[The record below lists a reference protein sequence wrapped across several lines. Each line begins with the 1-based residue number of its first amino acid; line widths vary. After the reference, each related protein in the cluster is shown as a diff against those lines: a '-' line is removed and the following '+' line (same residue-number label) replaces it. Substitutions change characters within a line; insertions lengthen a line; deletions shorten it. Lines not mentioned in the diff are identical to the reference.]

1 MILATRDQAGILDQS
16 PQQVAQLRATELR
29 RACAELEQ
37 LMKKMLSI
45 PLEDAEIIE
54 LCRIL
59 IDKDAAGALEF
70 LQTHVKGK
78 ARDLLEGG

>member
-1 MILATRDQAGILDQS
+1 
-16 PQQVAQLRATELR
+16 V
-29 RACAELEQ
+29 
-37 LMKKMLSI
+37 KKVLTI
-45 PLEDAEIIE
+45 PLEDEEIIE

-59 IDKDAAGALEF
+59 LDKDPDGALAF

>member
-1 MILATRDQAGILDQS
+1 
-16 PQQVAQLRATELR
+16 
-29 RACAELEQ
+29 
-37 LMKKMLSI
+37 MKKVVTI
-45 PLEDAEIIE
+45 PLEDEEIIE

-59 IDKDAAGALEF
+59 LDKDPEGALAF

>member
-1 MILATRDQAGILDQS
+1 
-16 PQQVAQLRATELR
+16 
-29 RACAELEQ
+29 
-37 LMKKMLSI
+37 MKKMLSI
-45 PLEDAEIIE
+45 PLEDEEIIE

-59 IDKDAAGALEF
+59 IDKDAADALEF